1 MFELSASDIIH
12 WNLVLSGLL
21 FAIGLAG
28 FFAKSNAIAAFM
40 CVELMLNAANLALAT
55 FGFMLGNTTGAIIV
69 LFVITL
75 AAAEAGIGLAIFI
88 ALSRRSKS
96 IEFGDAA
103 SMRG

>member
-1 MFELSASDIIH
+1 MNLEPIDLIH

-55 FGFMLGNTTGAIIV
+55 FGYMLGSATGAIIV

-75 AAAEAGIGLAIFI
+75 AAAEAGVGLAIFI
-88 ALSRRSKS
+88 AMSRRRKS
-96 IEFGDAA
+96 VEFEDAA